1 MTIEAMQPL
10 LQPLATT
17 AGKTEV
23 NSKGAD
29 FKSALMNALQSVN
42 QDQLASS
49 EATQALVKQ
58 EPIDVHDVMIAASKA
73 SVSMQA
79 ALEVRNKAVEAYQEM
94 MRMQI

>member
-10 LQPLATT
+10 LQPLATQT
-17 AGKTEV
+17 GKTEA
-23 NSKGAD
+23 NSKGD

>member
-10 LQPLATT
+10 LQPLATQ

-23 NSKGAD
+23 TSKGD
-29 FKSALMNALQSVN
+29 FKSALLNALHSVN